1 MKNLYLTIFSILALC
16 AGCNSDDNG
25 DDNKPQDELQ
35 ITLYDE
41 NKEAIAYIDYKDE
54 ATIYTFEGEPV
65 AYIEPKEQV
74 YSFNGKLLGWY
85 SGGVLYD
92 NKTHHAVGAKHGIAK
107 GGINTVVTHPEKI
120 KGVKQIKPIKPV
132 KGNDFTSPVLI
143 DSWSETTL
151 TDFFDTGKK

>member
-1 MKNLYLTIFSILALC
+1 MVF
-16 AGCNSDDNG
+16 
-25 DDNKPQDELQ
+25 
-35 ITLYDE
+35 
-41 NKEAIAYIDYKDE
+41 
-54 ATIYTFEGEPV
+54 
-65 AYIEPKEQV
+65 
-74 YSFNGKLLGWY
+74 
-85 SGGVLYD
+85 GGVLYD

-107 GGINTVVTHPEKI
+107 GGINTVVTHPEKT